1 MWLKLDLDGIEVSMQ
16 IKNYIE
22 STREDWD
29 SEWCKTDFSFVS
41 EDWLNYHRENY
52 EVFLAR
58 EIEEI
63 ASRLDDLLHDRM
75 EKPTEYECIE
85 PDFSFVF
92 RPKKDLRTDPRYTYV
107 RPGEEI
113 VDIDADWKVSFWHDG
128 LTANFLS
135 VTLGHKDIEHL
146 LVYLR
151 LVMGTLDEGSPDVA
165 RLIDAGI
172 IYNNP

>member
-1 MWLKLDLDGIEVSMQ
+1 MWLKLDLDGITVSMQ
-16 IKNYIE
+16 IRNYVK
-22 STREDWD
+22 STQKDWD
-29 SEWCKTDFSFVS
+29 CEWCKTDFSFVS
-41 EDWLNYHRENY
+41 EDWLNYHKEND
-52 EVFLAR
+52 EVFLSK

-63 ASRLDDLLHDRM
+63 ARLLDDLLHDRL
-75 EKPTEYECIE
+75 EKPMEFECIE

-92 RPKKDLRTDPRYTYV
+92 RPKKDLRMDPRYTYV

-113 VDIDADWKVSFWHDG
+113 VDIDANWKVSFWHDG

-135 VTLGHKDIEHL
+135 VTLGRKDIEYL

-165 RLIDAGI
+165 CLINTGI
-172 IYNNP
+172 IYGNP